1 MDIRIRGQTTSSITM
16 MGDRDFRTTIQTAL
30 SSIGKELQLDI
41 DPKNI
46 QTIHLQEVV
55 QCLRRSYFDRI
66 DPVEIERRGF
76 NELLSGL
83 LRKLEYGSEPKVFEI
98 DDIKLEGQTDMIVD
112 DAILLFRPAQGELEN
127 PIANDVL
134 YLNACLWIYDKTEG
148 IVVYITGDRKET
160 TFSLTRNKKMFEEVI
175 RRVRVLNNLL
185 KEQKAPILEP
195 STECSE
201 CQYYERC
208 FIKKKNSKHVDIGEM
223 LGLGKFGHQD

>member
-1 MDIRIRGQTTSSITM
+1 M

-112 DAILLFRPAQGELEN
+112 DAIMLFRPAQGELEN

-148 IVVYITGDRKET
+148 IIVYITGDRKET

-195 STECSE
+195 SAECSE
-201 CQYYERC
+201 CQYYEKC
-208 FIKKKNSKHVDIGEM
+208 FMKKKNSKHVDIGEM
-223 LGLGKFGHQD
+223 LGMGKFGNKG

>member
-1 MDIRIRGQTTSSITM
+1 M

-83 LRKLEYGSEPKVFEI
+83 LRKLEYGSESKIFEI

-112 DAILLFRPAQGELEN
+112 DAIMLFRPAQGELEN
-127 PIANDVL
+127 PVANDVL

>member
-1 MDIRIRGQTTSSITM
+1 M
-16 MGDRDFRTTIQTAL
+16 MGDRDYRTTIQTAL
-30 SSIGKELQLDI
+30 SSIGKELELDV

-66 DPVEIERRGF
+66 DPIEIERRGF

-83 LRKLEYGSEPKVFEI
+83 LRKLEYGSEPKEFEI
-98 DDIKLEGQTDMIVD
+98 DDIKLQGQTDMIVD
-112 DAILLFRPAQGELEN
+112 DAIMLFRSAQNELEN

-201 CQYYERC
+201 CQYYEKC
-208 FIKKKNSKHVDIGEM
+208 FMKKKNSKHVDIGEM
-223 LGLGKFGHQD
+223 LGMGKLGNKG

>member
-1 MDIRIRGQTTSSITM
+1 M
-16 MGDRDFRTTIQTAL
+16 MGDRDFRTIIQTAL
-30 SSIGKELQLDI
+30 GSIGKELQLDI
-41 DPKNI
+41 DSKNT

-83 LRKLEYGSEPKVFEI
+83 LRKLEYGSDPKEFEI
-98 DDIKLEGQTDMIVD
+98 DDIRLKGQTDMLVD
-112 DAILLFRPAQGELEN
+112 DVIMLFRPAQNELDN
-127 PIANDVL
+127 PLANDIL

-148 IVVYITGDRKET
+148 IIVYITGDRKET
-160 TFSLTRNKKMFEEVI
+160 TFSLSRNNKMFEEVV
-175 RRVRVLNNLL
+175 RRVRVLNDLL
-185 KEQKAPILEP
+185 KKQKAPILEP

-208 FIKKKNSKHVDIGEM
+208 FMKKKNSKQVDIGEM
-223 LGLGKFGHQD
+223 LGIGKLGHKKE

>member
-1 MDIRIRGQTTSSITM
+1 M
-16 MGDRDFRTTIQTAL
+16 MGDRDFRTIIQSAL
-30 SSIGKELQLDI
+30 GSIGKELQLDI
-41 DPKNI
+41 DSKNT

-66 DPVEIERRGF
+66 DPIEIERRGF

-83 LRKLEYGSEPKVFEI
+83 LRKLEYGSDPKEFEI
-98 DDIKLEGQTDMIVD
+98 DDIRLKGQTDMLVD
-112 DAILLFRPAQGELEN
+112 DVIMLFRPAQNELDN

-148 IVVYITGDRKET
+148 IIVYITGDRKET
-160 TFSLTRNKKMFEEVI
+160 TFSLTRSNKMFEEVV
-175 RRVRVLNNLL
+175 RRVRVLNDLL
-185 KEQKAPILEP
+185 KKQKAPILEP

-208 FIKKKNSKHVDIGEM
+208 FMKKKNSKHVDIGEM
-223 LGLGKFGHQD
+223 LGLGKFGNKG

>member
-1 MDIRIRGQTTSSITM
+1 M
-16 MGDRDFRTTIQTAL
+16 MGDRDFRTIIQTAL
-30 SSIGKELQLDI
+30 GSIGKELQLDI
-41 DPKNI
+41 DSENV

-83 LRKLEYGSEPKVFEI
+83 LRKLEYGSDPKEFEI
-98 DDIKLEGQTDMIVD
+98 DDIRLKGQTDMLVD
-112 DAILLFRPAQGELEN
+112 DVIMLFRPAQNELDN
-127 PIANDVL
+127 PLANDIL

-148 IVVYITGDRKET
+148 IIVYITGDRKET
-160 TFSLTRNKKMFEEVI
+160 TFSLSRNNKMFEEVV
-175 RRVRVLNNLL
+175 RRVRWLNDLL
-185 KEQKAPILEP
+185 KKQKAPILEP

-208 FIKKKNSKHVDIGEM
+208 FMKKKNSKQVDIGEM
-223 LGLGKFGHQD
+223 LGIGKLGHKKE